1 MIDQTALIEHA
12 SQFHSSKGHSL
23 PTEGTIKRSFK
34 YLLKQERAFKINLAR
49 NMSQSVFLGATQQYQ
64 SIFIIALGARA
75 VQLGFGTALAGIA
88 SIGAALLVGWLSS
101 HFNLKKIFMLG
112 VALIATGSFFFTTAT
127 EWWMVIPALATMTF
141 ALRVTSTLCPT
152 ICGSC
157 FKSHERATGMA
168 LCDILSSLPRLIV
181 PIGAAYLVT
190 YFGGLN
196 TQGIR
201 PLYLIQFAGLCFTFM
216 MIWGLFEEPHNIT
229 LAKAATKEKV
239 SFVHNVKQL
248 FSEVKHV
255 KTWIIYIAIGS
266 IPAYLAQIYWTLF
279 AEQAK
284 GADQIVIGQMTT
296 AMYVIPIV
304 FSLPMGRLADEQGR
318 KRAIYLTLP
327 FALVSM
333 LMLIYARN
341 STELVIS
348 GLLLGVLTLISAFQ
362 TAMTTE
368 MVSPKLLGTWLSVLA
383 IFDGLIGLVIFPAI
397 AGLLW
402 DTFAPVHVITMMII
416 TTVIAIPILIIAP
429 ETLKKRSKS
438 NAQARAR

>member
-1 MIDQTALIEHA
+1 
-12 SQFHSSKGHSL
+12 L

-34 YLLKQERAFKINLAR
+34 YLLKQERAFKVNLAR

-64 SIFIIALGARA
+64 SIFIIALGARV
-75 VQLGFGTALAGIA
+75 VQLGFGTAVAGIA

-112 VALIATGSFFFTTAT
+112 VALIVTASFFFVTAT
-127 EWWMVIPALATMTF
+127 EWWMIIPALVIMTF
-141 ALRVTSTLCPT
+141 ALRVTSTVCPT

-168 LCDILSSLPRLIV
+168 LCDMLSSLPRLIV

-201 PLYLIQFAGLCFTFM
+201 PLYMIQFAGLCFTFI
-216 MIWGLFEEPHNIT
+216 MIWRLFEEPHNIT
-229 LAKAATKEKV
+229 LAKSATKEKA
-239 SFVHNVKQL
+239 SFIRNVKQL

-255 KTWIIYIAIGS
+255 KTWIIYMAIGS

-279 AEQAK
+279 AEQVK

-296 AMYVIPIV
+296 AMYVIPIA
-304 FSLPMGRLADEQGR
+304 FSLPMGRLADEHGR

-348 GLLLGVLTLISAFQ
+348 AFLLGALTLVSAFQ

-368 MVSPKLLGTWLSVLA
+368 MVSPQLLGTWLSVLA
-383 IFDGLIGLVIFPAI
+383 MFDGLIGLVIFPAI

-402 DTFAPVHVITMMII
+402 DTFTPVLVITMMIV
-416 TTVIAIPILIIAP
+416 TTMIAIPILIIVP
-429 ETLKKRSKS
+429 ETLKKRSMS
-438 NAQARAR
+438 NA